1 MRQMI
6 IRFAPVSIFLVLT
19 LLTFWFWRHQAAAA
33 SWRADLSVPVLGVLL
48 ALGLSSLIHQ
58 LFRRMEMYREAHN
71 QALMEIKKKEQA
83 QTALRESEA
92 RYRGVFDSAT
102 EGLLVI
108 DDNGRIVEANPAAC
122 KMHGFEQKGLIGRAA
137 EELLAPGHEH
147 LLEDFYERVREAGS
161 VRLEL
166 VNRRQDGPPLELE
179 VKATALNLGGSAHVL
194 AILTDMS
201 ELHQALQRHAQ
212 LSRKVLMAQEDERAR
227 VSRDLHDE
235 LGQILTALRL
245 ELSWL
250 HKKAR
255 AESTDVSEAF
265 GRAVEMVARAAEELR
280 RICKG
285 LRPPLLDDLGL
296 EPALRLLVEDF
307 EEWTGLTFDYTVQMD
322 EGARAVPPE
331 VALCTYRILQESLN
345 NITRHARA
353 QHVNI
358 NITDAGGELV
368 LSVYDDGKGFDL
380 TDRDASKG
388 SGIAGMRE
396 RAYLVSGTLD
406 IRAEPHQGTRVILR
420 VPVAQRLKERT
431 R

>member
-48 ALGLSSLIHQ
+48 SVGLSCLIY
-58 LFRRMEMYREAHN
+58 LVFRRMEIYREAHD
-71 QALMEIKKKEQA
+71 QALIEFKKKEQA

-92 RYRGVFDSAT
+92 RYRSVFDSAT
-102 EGLLVI
+102 EGLLVL
-108 DDNGRIVEANPAAC
+108 DSEGRIVEANPAAC
-122 KMHGFEQKGLIGRAA
+122 KMHGFKQKGLLDRAA
-137 EELLAPGHEH
+137 VDLLAPGHEH
-147 LLEDFYERVREAGS
+147 LLEDFNRKVQEAGS
-161 VRLEL
+161 AHLEL
-166 VNRRQDGPPLELE
+166 VNRRQDGSPLELE
-179 VKATALNLGGSAHVL
+179 VRGTAMDLGGSPHVL

-201 ELHQALQRHAQ
+201 ELHQALLRHTQ
-212 LSRKVLMAQEDERAR
+212 LARKVLMAQEEERAR

-250 HKKAR
+250 HKKAG
-255 AESTDVSEAF
+255 AASADVSEAF
-265 GRAVEMVARAAEELR
+265 GGAVEMVEKAAEELR

-307 EEWTGLTFDYTVQMD
+307 EEWTGLTFDYMVQMD
-322 EGARAVPPE
+322 EGAWSVPPE

-345 NITRHARA
+345 NITRHSRA

-358 NITDAGGELV
+358 TITDVNGDLV
-368 LSVYDDGKGFDL
+368 LSVYDDGLGFDIM
-380 TDRDASKG
+380 DRDARKG

-406 IRAEPHQGTRVILR
+406 IRSEPHQGTRVILR
-420 VPVAQRLKERT
+420 VPVAQRLKEKT
-431 R
+431 